1 MPPLLELKHIECRH
15 RGHAVVRDFSVH
27 VNRGDLLCLLGPSG
41 CGKTTV
47 LRAIAGFQP
56 LHRGEILLREQRVSS
71 PGYTL
76 APEKR
81 RVGMVF
87 QDYALFPHM
96 NVCHNICF
104 GLRNLDNAQ
113 KRRVSDEMLEIVG
126 LTGMGKR
133 YIHELSGGQQ
143 QRVALA
149 RALAPRP
156 DLVLLDEPFSNL
168 DVDMRE
174 RLSFEVRQILKQQH
188 TTGVMV
194 THDQHEAFAVGDQ
207 IGVMDDGRLLQRDTA
222 YNLYHSPENRF
233 VADFIGQGVFIRGT
247 LIRPDTVKT
256 EIGVIRGDR
265 AYDLPT
271 GSQVELL
278 LRPDD
283 IVLDE
288 QGELTARVTQRA
300 FKGAEILYTLEVR
313 PGLELLSLIPSHHDY
328 PIGAQVRIRLAPDHM
343 VAFPVGQQGAA

>member
-1 MPPLLELKHIECRH
+1 
-15 RGHAVVRDFSVH
+15 
-27 VNRGDLLCLLGPSG
+27 
-41 CGKTTV
+41 
-47 LRAIAGFQP
+47 AIAGFQP

-168 DVDMRE
+168 DVVMRE